1 MGWLNQAGLT
11 SRTFSTQ
18 TGCTCDGL
26 TGWQQHTQ
34 SGSIWFNSCCSCSE
48 RFSSEGTQ
56 CRGCLWLLK
65 GGLPTQECL
74 GFCLTI
80 QTDHVCNEVN
90 WIAESCWPFSS
101 CHLWNGCFRHIEGLR
116 TGREFC
122 CFFFFPLFLWLVVK
136 NCAAGSAYEQC
147 VRPRNQKETKLAIM
161 MCSWM
166 TLLSVWLYQTI

>member
-1 MGWLNQAGLT
+1 MLL
-11 SRTFSTQ
+11 
-18 TGCTCDGL
+18 
-26 TGWQQHTQ
+26 
-34 SGSIWFNSCCSCSE
+34 CCSCSE

-122 CFFFFPLFLWLVVK
+122 CFFFFSLLVTSCQELCRWGCLWVCPSQESK
-136 NCAAGSAYEQC
+136 GNS
-147 VRPRNQKETKLAIM
+147 KLAIM

-166 TLLSVWLYQTI
+166 TLLSVWLNNIGLKSTTAADHSVKEHKNTSRGL